1 MAPGGTGIPGIALI
15 LLFRVTV
22 SSITRSA
29 GVFIRPGSSGTPP
42 SSGSTAD
49 IEHSSAMHLRRRLLP
64 DTTEPLVIMLELQPL
79 RPSEAGTAAADSLA
93 ADSAADAG
101 NV

>member
-1 MAPGGTGIPGIALI
+1 
-15 LLFRVTV
+15 
-22 SSITRSA
+22 
-29 GVFIRPGSSGTPP
+29 
-42 SSGSTAD
+42 
-49 IEHSSAMHLRRRLLP
+49 MHIRRRLLP